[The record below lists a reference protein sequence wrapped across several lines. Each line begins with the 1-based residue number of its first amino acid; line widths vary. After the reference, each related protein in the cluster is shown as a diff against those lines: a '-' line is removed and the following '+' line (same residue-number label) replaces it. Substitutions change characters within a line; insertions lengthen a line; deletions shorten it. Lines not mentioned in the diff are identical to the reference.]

1 MTEIILHGL
10 VSKKF
15 KSRHKFHNIKKPV
28 DCIKAIDAN
37 YKGFKNFFLN
47 EAKKNMLYEIIVD
60 GDVVSNANQALEK
73 KEIKKIDIVP
83 AVSGSGP
90 ALVAFAVN
98 LVIGLI
104 MAGIQYLMTPIPE
117 NEPKAAI
124 LQVGGKSFFFSNK
137 ENTTQQYTPVP
148 VGYGALRVGSKVIST
163 QVNSKEQNEDPVTSF
178 ASNSA
183 GGAEPGGS
191 TPGY

>member
-28 DCIKAIDAN
+28 DSIKAIDAN
-37 YKGFKNFFLN
+37 CKGFKNFFLN
-47 EAKKNMLYEIIVD
+47 ESKKNMLYEMIVD
-60 GDVVSNANQALEK
+60 GSVVSNANQALEK
-73 KEIKKIDIVP
+73 KEIKRIDIVP
-83 AVSGSGP
+83 AVSGGGP

-98 LVIGLI
+98 LVIGLV

-117 NEPKAAI
+117 NAPRAAI
-124 LQVGGKSFFFSNK
+124 SQVGGKSFFFSNK
-137 ENTTQQYTPVP
+137 ENTAQQYVSVP

-163 QVNSKEQNEDPVTSF
+163 QVNSKEQNESSVQSF
-178 ASNSA
+178 ASSSP
-183 GGAEPGGS
+183 GGSEAGGS